1 MSDVGQIPPPY
12 NPNDVYNLAFRHVR
26 PPYPNLARQSGGD
39 IGISPVGTVRA
50 LKGSFNLTSIM
61 NTPFTM
67 PTKLDGWQMPNEPTI
82 EIRGGKNIIETQLNR
97 GDRVQNVLEEI
108 NLNNYEIRLRGV
120 IINESEFDLY
130 PEEDVRRLR
139 EICEKPGA
147 VSITNGILNLFNI
160 NQVAIRD
167 VELFEVR
174 GYAGA
179 QAYEL
184 VLLSDE
190 DFELEII
197 EAPERL

>member
-1 MSDVGQIPPPY
+1 MSETIGQIPPLY
-12 NPNDVYNLAFRHVR
+12 NPDAVYHQAFRHVR
-26 PPYPNLARQSGGD
+26 PPYPNLVRESQTL
-39 IGISPVGTVRA
+39 GISPVGTVRA
-50 LKGSFNLTSIM
+50 LKGSFQLTSIM

-67 PTKLDGWQMPNEPTI
+67 PTKLDDWQMPNEPTI
-82 EIRGGKNIIETQLNR
+82 ELRGGKNIIETQLNR

-108 NLNNYEIRLRGV
+108 NLNNYEIRIRGV
-120 IINESEFDLY
+120 ILNEEEFDLY
-130 PEEDVRRLR
+130 PEADVRRLR
-139 EICEKPGA
+139 EICEKPGS

-167 VELFEVR
+167 FDFFEVM

-184 VLLSDE
+184 VLLSDT